1 MLALKQALSLVSM
14 KTLGGW
20 SPSDETSLV
29 AWYKNQAGI
38 TLNGADVSE
47 WSDSSSNSHDMVQA
61 TASEQPLYSAGEL
74 TFDAADTQNLQTQRQ
89 ISLTGEF
96 TIGMRI
102 RPSSF
107 NNVILGDNTTPNEFF
122 KFTANNKIV
131 VKIDGT
137 LVNLF
142 LDSGTFG
149 DDYLVLTR
157 DSSNVI
163 RLYQNGTIQASSPTI
178 GGTSDIDAIGVRAT
192 DINAY
197 DGNVSEIQIYRAT
210 STALT
215 ANVNNRLSNI

>member
-74 TFDAADTQNLQTQRQ
+74 TFDAADTQNLQTQSQ

-107 NNVILGDNTTPNEFF
+107 NNVILGDNTTSNEFF
-122 KFTANNKIV
+122 KFTASNNIRI
-131 VKIDGT
+131 KIDGST
-137 LVNLF
+137 VNID

-149 DDYLVLTR
+149 NDYLVITR

-163 RLYQNGTIQASSPTI
+163 RLYQNGTIQAVTPTLA
-178 GGTSDIDAIGVRAT
+178 GTSDIDAIGVRAT
-192 DINAY
+192 DVNAY
-197 DGNVSEIQIYRAT
+197 AGSVWEIQIYKAT